1 MQFIKTITTRG
12 LYWRRVSIQDGQVA
26 KAVFWRW
33 SFSFVLEWP
42 MDEVFWWYLRH
53 CCLDFRSNFTGEFS
67 KYFYVG
73 QNGWN
78 QFPESDIL
86 FGLGF
91 PLWGSWY
98 LVYWGRQNARL
109 WSVNFPSV
117 PLVWIKILP
126 VCCALDTGSSA
137 VLAVAPPSLETSGIF
152 LNSGVRYTHFY
163 VFATEIAQIR
173 CIQLQLRYRVDFSAF
188 RMPDTT
194 LDPIFRRRL
203 LHFWSDLK
211 NNLPSNLANLSTSKW
226 ISGTR
231 KILVFGV
238 PHMELLISRELRPHR
253 DTFGVY
259 GFPRYHWFTIKFLL
273 SAVRRTRAISQRF
286 GSGSVHV
293 RNFWNDSQ
301 QHTQSTTQTFMALPQ
316 TPWRF
321 FLIFYVLHKTK
332 SLTFGQEP
340 PMRRSGSNWTHKCI
354 PCDNRY
360 PPKFHPDQSTFGE
373 MAPKKNLFSG
383 HNRARSCQCMGT
395 AIDYTSLRHA
405 TQHTAS
411 ERWRQ

>member
-1 MQFIKTITTRG
+1 
-12 LYWRRVSIQDGQVA
+12 
-26 KAVFWRW
+26 
-33 SFSFVLEWP
+33 
-42 MDEVFWWYLRH
+42 MDEI
-53 CCLDFRSNFTGEFS
+53 NF
-67 KYFYVG
+67 
-73 QNGWN
+73 QNPI
-78 QFPESDIL
+78 FCS
-86 FGLGF
+86 GLGF

-109 WSVNFPSV
+109 WSVTFPSV

-259 GFPRYHWFTIKFLL
+259 GFPRYHWFTIQFLL
-273 SAVRRTRAISQRF
+273 SAVRRTREISQRF

-301 QHTQSTTQTFMALPQ
+301 QHSPLHRHLWLCHKQRGDPLYINGG
-316 TPWRF
+316 F
-321 FLIFYVLHKTK
+321 FLHYRYYTK
-332 SLTFGQEP
+332 
-340 PMRRSGSNWTHKCI
+340 RSPWH
-354 PCDNRY
+354 
-360 PPKFHPDQSTFGE
+360 
-373 MAPKKNLFSG
+373 L
-383 HNRARSCQCMGT
+383 ARSRPCVDRGQ
-395 AIDYTSLRHA
+395 IEPTSVFCVATDTRLILSRSVDLRGNGGRKKPVFW
-405 TQHTAS
+405 S
-411 ERWRQ
+411 